1 MAEYRLIT
9 VWRIDAP
16 VQRVYEAICRPAR
29 WPSWWR
35 GVKDVVELE
44 PGDELGVGSVQRYTW
59 KGLLPYALTFTV
71 RVVRVKP
78 LATLEGIVSG
88 ELEGVGRWHFSQDGS
103 TTGVCY
109 EWQVR
114 TTKRWM
120 NLLAPIASP
129 LFKWNHNLVMRE
141 GGNGLARLLDTRLI
155 SQGHEQGQAD
165 AHDAAAR

>member
-9 VWRIDAP
+9 IWRIDAP

-44 PGDELGVGSVQRYTW
+44 LGDELGVGSLQRYTW
-59 KGLLPYALTFTV
+59 KGLLPYTLTFTV

-78 LATLEGIVSG
+78 LAALEGVANG
-88 ELEGVGRWHFSQDGS
+88 ELEGIGRWYFADEGCA
-103 TTGVCY
+103 TVVRY
-109 EWQVR
+109 EWRVR

-120 NLLAPIASP
+120 NLLAPVARP
-129 LFKWNHNLVMRE
+129 LFKWNHDFVMRE
-141 GGNGLARLLDTRLI
+141 GGKGLARLLNARLV
-155 SQGHEQGQAD
+155 GF
-165 AHDAAAR
+165 AHD

>member
-1 MAEYRLIT
+1 MAEYRLTT
-9 VWRIDAP
+9 VWRIEAP

-29 WPSWWR
+29 WPSWWW

-44 PGDELGVGSVQRYTW
+44 PGDDLGVGSLQRYTW
-59 KGLLPYALTFTV
+59 KGLFPYALTFNI

-78 LATLEGIVSG
+78 LAA
-88 ELEGVGRWHFSQDGS
+88 LEGVANGDFEGTGRWHFSQEGS
-103 TTGVCY
+103 TTTVRY

-129 LFKWNHNLVMRE
+129 LFKWNHNLIMRE
-141 GGNGLARLLDTRLI
+141 GGKGLARLLNARLV
-155 SQGHEQGQAD
+155 SFVRE
-165 AHDAAAR
+165 